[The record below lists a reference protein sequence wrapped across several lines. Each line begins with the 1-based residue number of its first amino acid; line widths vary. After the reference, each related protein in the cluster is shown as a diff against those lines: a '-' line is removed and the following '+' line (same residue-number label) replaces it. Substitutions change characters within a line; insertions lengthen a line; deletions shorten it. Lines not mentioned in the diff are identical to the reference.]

1 MKSFASSTCMDSAL
15 SSHEYMTGPGP
26 TAERAVHEVAE
37 CHCAWL
43 ELQVKGYCEVLSTS
57 TEDADRY
64 TFSSAWHIHLLMLTC
79 LCTPKG
85 DCAVHT

>member
-43 ELQVKGYCEVLSTS
+43 ELQVKGFCEVLSTS
-57 TEDADRY
+57 TEDADGY
-64 TFSSAWHIHLLMLTC
+64 TFSSTVAHPSSYAHTSVYS
-79 LCTPKG
+79 KG
-85 DCAVHT
+85 